1 MEDENKKSERGFWKT
16 GGELVKI
23 DFNDVVPIY
32 IQIANGIEDD
42 ILSGRLQEGDH
53 CYSQVVI
60 ARELNINPATAAK
73 GIRLLVERGVLE
85 KVRGQA
91 MTVKEDAV
99 EMIKQRKID
108 ETLMG
113 IIETLVQEAKKLDIS
128 REELM
133 KRIGEKFEDSK

>member
-1 MEDENKKSERGFWKT
+1 MELRRKKIERKYEKG
-16 GGELVKI
+16 GGEVKI

-42 ILSGRLQEGDH
+42 ILAGRLHEGDH

-60 ARELNINPATAAK
+60 AKELNINPATAAK

-99 EMIKQRKID
+99 EMIKQRKIE

-113 IIETLVQEAKKLDIS
+113 MIETLVQEAKKLDIS
-128 REELM
+128 REELV
-133 KRIGEKFEDSK
+133 KRIGEKYGDGQ

>member
-1 MEDENKKSERGFWKT
+1 M
-16 GGELVKI
+16 KI

-60 ARELNINPATAAK
+60 AKELNINPATAAK

-91 MTVKEDAV
+91 MTVREDAV
-99 EMIKQRKID
+99 KMIKQRKTQ
-108 ETLMG
+108 ETLTD

-128 REELM
+128 QEELIQ
-133 KRIGEKFEDSK
+133 RIGERYKGN

>member
-1 MEDENKKSERGFWKT
+1 M
-16 GGELVKI
+16 KI
-23 DFNDVVPIY
+23 DFNDVIPIY

-60 ARELNINPATAAK
+60 AKELNINPATAAK

-91 MTVKEDAV
+91 MTVREDAV
-99 EMIKQRKID
+99 KMIKQRKTQ
-108 ETLMG
+108 ETLTDM
-113 IIETLVQEAKKLDIS
+113 IETLVQEAKKLDIS
-128 REELM
+128 KKELIQ
-133 KRIGEKFEDSK
+133 RIGERFEGH

>member
-1 MEDENKKSERGFWKT
+1 M
-16 GGELVKI
+16 KI

-60 ARELNINPATAAK
+60 AKELNINPATAAK

-91 MTVKEDAV
+91 MTVREDAV
-99 EMIKQRKID
+99 KMIKQRKTQ
-108 ETLMG
+108 ETLTDM
-113 IIETLVQEAKKLDIS
+113 IETLVQEAKKLDITQ
-128 REELM
+128 EELM
-133 KRIGEKFEDSK
+133 QKIGERFEGE

>member
-1 MEDENKKSERGFWKT
+1 M
-16 GGELVKI
+16 KI

-42 ILSGRLQEGDH
+42 ILSGRLREGAH

-60 ARELNINPATAAK
+60 AKELNINPATAAK

-91 MTVKEDAV
+91 MTVRDGAV
-99 EMIKQRKID
+99 ALIKQRKVE
-108 ETLMG
+108 ETLSGM
-113 IIETLVQEAKKLDIS
+113 IDALVYEAKKLDIS
-128 REELM
+128 KEELIQ
-133 KRIGEKFEDSK
+133 RIETEYK